1 MPASL
6 IYLMCQILLAL
17 ILLAGCRPVY
27 YGATSIVEFEDGE
40 KHALLGKDF
49 KRVTAQFGE
58 PSDIIFNKSKAMVWI
73 YEVDEANSNPL
84 QILPVLTTGLPVQR
98 KILMIEFDRNRRVV
112 GSDIERSKT
121 HIVGWIGR
129 INHLTKEIKAKKR
142 VKSVLDQLKSI
153 NSGTR

>member
-40 KHALLGKDF
+40 KHALLGKGF

-73 YEVDEANSNPL
+73 YEVDEASSNPL
-84 QILPVLTTGLPVQR
+84 QILTVLTTGLPVQR

-121 HIVGWIGR
+121 QIVGWIGR
-129 INHLTKEIKAKKR
+129 INRLTKEIKAKKR